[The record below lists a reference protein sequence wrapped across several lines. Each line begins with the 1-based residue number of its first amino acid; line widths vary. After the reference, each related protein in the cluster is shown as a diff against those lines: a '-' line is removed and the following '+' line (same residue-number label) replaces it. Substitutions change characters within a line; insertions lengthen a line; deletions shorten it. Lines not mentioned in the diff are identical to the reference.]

1 MPLLIGLMVLGAV
14 GGLFYFAHT
23 ATAPSSPAKPQ
34 LPGPPYTS
42 YQGSQGMP
50 SSVVSPTS
58 GITWVAA
65 GNVTNLDAG
74 NLYRWSLAR
83 RSTRTQPQILTAL
96 APNFDQAQ
104 AWIDSYP
111 PDWAPDD
118 RGPGRNRL
126 QGVPK
131 AGEVLNG
138 PDGTPDPTVL
148 VWQGFPASGSSVAA
162 APQGN
167 VTVGPI
173 ITVPPGSSTPGSGTL
188 V

>member
-1 MPLLIGLMVLGAV
+1 MPFLIGFMLLGAV
-14 GGLFYFAHT
+14 GGLIYYAHS
-23 ATAPSSPAKPQ
+23 AGASAKVPQ
-34 LPGPPYTS
+34 LPGGPALGS
-42 YQGSQGMP
+42 YQGSHGMP
-50 SSVVSPTS
+50 SSVVSVAT

-65 GNVTNLDAG
+65 GNVTNLDQG

-83 RSTRTQPQILTAL
+83 RSTRTQAQILAAL

-111 PDWAPDD
+111 PDWPEDD

-126 QGVPK
+126 QGV
-131 AGEVLNG
+131 ARGSEILNG

-148 VWQGFPASGSSVAA
+148 VWQGFPASGGAVAKQP
-162 APQGN
+162 PQGT

-173 ITVPPGSSTPGSGTL
+173 TTIPPGTTPGGTL
-188 V
+188 A